1 MRACEQGGATS
12 QTIEFDFDYTRWV
25 GQSVRSLP
33 YFDKLHRYFDALKR
47 GWDGSW
53 SLEVEGRTILSGT
66 TGDIGQSA
74 VVSEEYAKLDYIRC
88 VRELLE
94 LWKIDVPM
102 LDVPVSWREISM
114 VCKLW
119 SLLCEL
125 PRKRN
130 AELSS
135 GNLVQSWLETYMKPK
150 VCEFRRVEPTGTCVF
165 ARKFDDLFNLLGTA
179 IAVNLLNVH
188 YSAVTLRTNDS
199 PSKIRPGESF
209 NLDRALTS
217 QIAEIRVSAGFRLF
231 FGTIM

>member
-135 GNLVQSWLETYMKPK
+135 GNLVILVGDVHEAEGLRNSVASSQPGPVSLQGNSTIYL
-150 VCEFRRVEPTGTCVF
+150 TCWGQ
-165 ARKFDDLFNLLGTA
+165 R
-179 IAVNLLNVH
+179 
-188 YSAVTLRTNDS
+188 
-199 PSKIRPGESF
+199 
-209 NLDRALTS
+209 
-217 QIAEIRVSAGFRLF
+217 
-231 FGTIM
+231 